1 MRTPTSTAIRTFL
14 ITLAC
19 ALLMLPGPALAA
31 GEKVT
36 ISVIGPDGSDA
47 PVYYAP
53 ATEIELAEGDDAWTA
68 TAAVLDGAGLAHD
81 AENSAYGV
89 FLNSIT
95 SPIDGSALAFD
106 EATGRYWQLY
116 VDGVASEVGIS
127 EVEPADGM
135 QIVWCYSAFGDEL
148 PASVGELSGTVAPAS
163 GSRFGSAGAAVAAVV
178 VVAVVAGGIFV
189 MRLRKAA

>member
-1 MRTPTSTAIRTFL
+1 MRTPASTAIRMFL

-19 ALLMLPGPALAA
+19 ALLMLPGPARAA

-36 ISVIGPDGSDA
+36 IAVIGPDGSDA

-53 ATEIELAEGDDAWTA
+53 ATEVELAEGDDAWTA
-68 TAAVLDGAGLAHD
+68 TAAVLDGAGLTYE
-81 AENSAYGV
+81 AENSTYGV
-89 FLNSIT
+89 FLNAIT
-95 SPIDGSALAFD
+95 SPLDGTALAFD

-148 PASVGELSGTVAPAS
+148 PASVSALAGDAAS
-163 GSRFGSAGAAVAAVV
+163 VPDPGFGGIGLAVAAVMV
-178 VVAVVAGGIFV
+178 VVVVAGGIFV
-189 MRLRKAA
+189 MRTRKDA

>member
-1 MRTPTSTAIRTFL
+1 MRTPMSTVIRTFL
-14 ITLAC
+14 IALAC
-19 ALLMLPGPALAA
+19 ALLVLPGLARAA

-53 ATEIELAEGDDAWTA
+53 ATQVELAEGDDTWTA
-68 TAAVLDGAGLAHD
+68 TAAVLEGAGLAYD

-89 FLNSIT
+89 FLNAIT
-95 SPIDGSALAFD
+95 SPVDSSILAFD

-148 PASVGELSGTVAPAS
+148 PASVGAFATTAAPAS
-163 GSRFGSAGAAVAAVV
+163 GSGFGSAGIAVAAVV
-178 VVAVVAGGIFV
+178 VVAVVAGGIFA
-189 MRLRKAA
+189 MRTRKAA